1 MTKSPMKTGDEGEG
15 EDMNWYA
22 RYYGDYGR
30 DTAELTLIEH
40 GAYTLLLDQYYATGG
55 KLPVE
60 SAALYRICRAF
71 TKDEQQAVDTVAG
84 RFFAVS
90 EVDGVRHNGR
100 ADREMQRAQ
109 AVNEKRTA
117 AATRRWGS
125 TRRGGGGVAVPQF
138 EAMVLPGG
146 GLIDGDDQPPAAAKT
161 TAPAKFEP
169 PEWLMNAP
177 GYTPDLWKAWMD
189 TRRRKRAATTPHALG
204 LLVRKLEQRKDKAVE
219 AVQMAVEAGW
229 TSFEWDWFDTR
240 KSGGVG
246 RGNVAGGVGG
256 IGQQQQ
262 KETAHSIN
270 LRIQA
275 ARAEIAAL
283 PSYDN
288 DRTEAQ
294 KERAL
299 SLRAKIRDWNKQLVG
314 VA

>member
-1 MTKSPMKTGDEGEG
+1 MTKLPMKTGDEGEG

-71 TKDEQQAVDTVAG
+71 TKDEQQAVDGVAG

-117 AATRRWGS
+117 
-125 TRRGGGGVAVPQF
+125 
-138 EAMVLPGG
+138 
-146 GLIDGDDQPPAAAKT
+146 
-161 TAPAKFEP
+161 FEP

-240 KSGGVG
+240 KSGGAG
-246 RGNVAGGVGG
+246 RGNAVGAGGV
-256 IGQQQQ
+256 QQQQ

-275 ARAEIAAL
+275 ARAELASL

-288 DRTEAQ
+288 DRTAEQ

-299 SLRAKIRDWNKQLVG
+299 SLRSKIRDWNRQLVG